1 MKRGCSIGSGIGYY
15 SRPASMPAPDLR
27 NLCSC
32 DAARLEDEL
41 IQLRESTKQAL
52 KTSWDEVENLHS
64 ENSRLKD
71 TIKIIDAEL
80 SKAKRELAES
90 KSREKDTN
98 MKNEKLMQKLKST
111 KGSPLYKTIF
121 TRGPSSDEVRKLP
134 KQSQLGPVP
143 TIDESSHCSIS
154 SDLDPISLL
163 GTRTRRLGGGLTLK
177 KSCSTPACSRPA
189 LASRGIRR
197 NDSFPIVPGNDSSP
211 RNDSFSLLKTLSV
224 SGNSR
229 LKKAHN
235 NFVNSSSLCGGD
247 LTLKKSC
254 STPACS
260 TPARASRGIPK
271 NDSFPRNDSF
281 SLLKRVSGSGN
292 SKDEDSTIVDRF
304 TGGVVLHEKSSTYG
318 GPVVSSTSRSAGG
331 RGKSQNIMVSRH
343 QLVYPKE
350 HHRRGQKDGRKSE
363 QILASRHQ
371 LRRPNSEVKMTK
383 TTSSGSNLVRK
394 TQNESMRSSYGSTGQ
409 TLKNLRNSSRSFTS
423 ASSTKSSSSGSI
435 LVQKTQN
442 ESMRSSYG
450 STGQI
455 LKNLK
460 NSSRSFTSASSSTK
474 RNVSFDK
481 VSIREYPRCV
491 GDNPSVT
498 TGPPM
503 S

>member
-235 NFVNSSSLCGGD
+235 NFVNSSLCGGD

-292 SKDEDSTIVDRF
+292 SKDEDSKIVDRF

-383 TTSSGSNLVRK
+383 TTSSGS
-394 TQNESMRSSYGSTGQ
+394 
-409 TLKNLRNSSRSFTS
+409 
-423 ASSTKSSSSGSI
+423 I

>member
-1 MKRGCSIGSGIGYY
+1 MKMKRSYSIGSSGIGGIGYY
-15 SRPASMPAPDLR
+15 SKPVSTPAPDLPR

-32 DAARLEDEL
+32 DADRLEDEL

-52 KTSWDEVENLHS
+52 KTSWDEVENLQS

-80 SKAKRELAES
+80 SKAKRELEES
-90 KSREKDTN
+90 KSHEKDTS
-98 MKNEKLMQKLKST
+98 MKNEKLIQKLKST

-121 TRGPSSDEVRKLP
+121 TRRPSDEVQKRP
-134 KQSQLGPVP
+134 KQSQVGPVP
-143 TIDESSHCSIS
+143 TIDEYSHYSIS

-163 GTRTRRLGGGLTLK
+163 GDQDKGAIIFMPSMPEG
-177 KSCSTPACSRPA
+177 
-189 LASRGIRR
+189 
-197 NDSFPIVPGNDSSP
+197 
-211 RNDSFSLLKTLSV
+211 SL
-224 SGNSR
+224 
-229 LKKAHN
+229 
-235 NFVNSSSLCGGD
+235 
-247 LTLKKSC
+247 
-254 STPACS
+254 
-260 TPARASRGIPK
+260 
-271 NDSFPRNDSF
+271 
-281 SLLKRVSGSGN
+281 
-292 SKDEDSTIVDRF
+292 DEDITIVDKF
-304 TGGVVLHEKSSTYG
+304 AGGVVLHEKSSTYG
-318 GPVVSSTSRSAGG
+318 GPFVSSTSRSAGG

-343 QLVYPKE
+343 QLVHPKE
-350 HHRRGQKDGRKSE
+350 HHRRDQKDGRKSE

-383 TTSSGSNLVRK
+383 TSSGSNLVRK

-409 TLKNLRNSSRSFTS
+409 TLKNLRNSSRSLTS
-423 ASSTKSSSSGSI
+423 ASSSMNSNNEVKITKSSSGSI

-442 ESMRSSYG
+442 ESIRSSYG

-455 LKNLK
+455 LKNLR
-460 NSSRSFTSASSSTK
+460 NSSRSFSTK